1 MAQPFLVHREVDL
14 TAIDVQLVLYHT
26 DLSNVER
33 SLHAMAGA
41 VDYQDDRPE
50 GPLELTVR
58 LGDCS
63 AVQTLG
69 ADVLGGWK
77 SYFGGRLVIEYEY
90 FAGNLGHGGA
100 QNRLAENGSGEY
112 ILFSNPDV
120 VPLPSAIS
128 LLQEFLRDDPR
139 IGIVDAKQLPLE
151 HPKYFEPTTGLAS
164 WCSGAF
170 SMVRRSD
177 FQRVGG
183 FDHETFFM
191 YCDDVDLSWRLR
203 LDGLAA
209 AHQPAAVVY
218 HSKKLDHS
226 GSIETTASERYY
238 SAEAALLLAWKWG
251 ARDVLE
257 GLIAYM
263 TDSDNAD
270 QRAALARFR
279 ELKAAGALPV
289 VVEDGAVVADFIGGG
304 YGRSRW

>member
-1 MAQPFLVHREVDL
+1 M
-14 TAIDVQLVLYHT
+14 TTIDVQLVLYHT
-26 DLSNVER
+26 HLSTVER

-41 VDYQDDRPE
+41 VDYQGAGLE

-69 ADVLGGWK
+69 TDVLDEWK
-77 SYFGGRLVIEYEY
+77 RYFDGRLVIEYEY
-90 FAGNLGHGGA
+90 FAENLGHGGA

-151 HPKYFEPTTGLAS
+151 HPKYFESTTGLAS

-170 SMVRRSD
+170 SMVRRAE
-177 FQRVGG
+177 FRRVGG
-183 FDHETFFM
+183 FDHKTFFM

-203 LDGLAA
+203 ADGLAA

-251 ARDVLE
+251 ARDVRE
-257 GLIAYM
+257 GLVAQM
-263 TDSDNAD
+263 TVSENQD
-270 QRAALARFR
+270 QRDALAHFR
-279 ELKAAGALPV
+279 QLESAGALPAV
-289 VVEDGAVVADFIGGG
+289 IEDGSSVADFIGGG

>member
-1 MAQPFLVHREVDL
+1 M

-26 DLSNVER
+26 DLANVER

-41 VDYQDDRPE
+41 VEYQGDGAD
-50 GPLELTVR
+50 GQLELTVR

-63 AVQTLG
+63 VVQTLG
-69 ADVLGGWK
+69 ADVLDGWK
-77 SYFGGRLVIEYEY
+77 HYFRGRLSIEYEY
-90 FAGNLGHGGA
+90 FAKNLGHGGA
-100 QNRLAENGSGEY
+100 QNRLAESGSGEY

-128 LLQEFLRDDPR
+128 LLHELLRDDPR
-139 IGIVDAKQLPLE
+139 VGIVDAKQLPLE

-177 FQRVGG
+177 FHRVGG
-183 FDHETFFM
+183 FDHDAFFM

-218 HSKKLDHS
+218 HSKRLDPT

-251 ARDVLE
+251 AGDVLS
-257 GLIAYM
+257 GLVEVM
-263 TDSDNAD
+263 SRSENED
-270 QRAALARFR
+270 QRAALARYR
-279 ELKAAGALPV
+279 EMELAGNLPAP
-289 VVEDGAVVADFIGGG
+289 VEGGRTVADFLSGG